1 MWHMSYSCGWDF
13 FSFLFFASIWK
24 CICTWYNFRL
34 SRFVVYLKAQF
45 YIQLKFGFSEKATK
59 FEKIFVVLLT
69 RVLCSVRAT
78 ANLSKSWRRF
88 LKTNVAKLYYT
99 NFKGKKMYEDSLDS
113 IPSPSSW
120 VKIQIIG
127 GKVYL
132 RCNKANHYWVMS
144 TNFFFK
150 SFLTTSIKPSHP

>member
-59 FEKIFVVLLT
+59 FEKIFVVLLL
-69 RVLCSVRAT
+69 RASCSVRAT
-78 ANLSKSWRRF
+78 AYFSQSQRRF
-88 LKTNVAKLYYT
+88 FKTNVDKSYNT
-99 NFKGKKMYEDSLDS
+99 NFT
-113 IPSPSSW
+113 
-120 VKIQIIG
+120 
-127 GKVYL
+127 YL
-132 RCNKANHYWVMS
+132 AYIA
-144 TNFFFK
+144 TLFFQPEFK
-150 SFLTTSIKPSHP
+150 SRVVTYFEPNKYFKVKTDFFS